1 MATFDAL
8 FRGVGKDLVELFGS
22 SCVYHQKTAGTYD
35 PVSGAV
41 TATVVDHSVK
51 VGVEQIKRV
60 EEGGVAETREATMWF
75 SHVLLPLEP
84 TTADTVSYQGSTW
97 KVTAVDPEYA
107 GDQVIA
113 WKLTARAS

>member
-1 MATFDAL
+1 MQFDDL

-22 SCVYHQKTAGTYD
+22 SCTYHQHTGGTYD
-35 PVSGAV
+35 PLSGAV
-41 TATVVDHSVK
+41 TAATVDHVVK

-60 EEGGVAETREATMWF
+60 EEGGANEVREATMWF

-84 TTADTVSYQGSTW
+84 TTADTVTYQGSSW
-97 KVTAVDPEYA
+97 KVTSVDPEFA
-107 GDQVIA
+107 GDQLIA